1 MIKSGFKY
9 DRESSKYLET
19 LVKIAKFE
27 GYYDEA
33 KPEFDALEKKFS
45 HNIERDLDY
54 NKESI
59 KQLLAADLVAVY
71 YYQRG
76 AVENSLR
83 TDKQWKEAVK
93 LLNDEERY
101 KGILKGKAS
110 L

>member
-1 MIKSGFKY
+1 M
-9 DRESSKYLET
+9 
-19 LVKIAKFE
+19 KIAKFE